1 MPAELKRRVD
11 DAAKGSGRS
20 INSEVVDRLQRSF
33 EATATCLSEVPDGL
47 LLDEVLARYGAR
59 LQIIVAP
66 EVAEA
71 HGIEAPA
78 SARAK
83 KSRS

>member
-1 MPAELKRRVD
+1 MPADLKRRID

-33 EATATCLSEVPDGL
+33 ETNATRLNEVPDGL

-78 SARAK
+78 PARAK